1 MKVYN
6 SGFPSPQ
13 SQDAEARSIL
23 KMLDPTGN
31 GLMSESELRQ
41 ILATLGE
48 PMLHQ
53 DVWFLS
59 SWFFLS
65 VFLLL
70 D

>member
-53 DVWFLS
+53 DVCPS
-59 SWFFLS
+59 YE
-65 VFLLL
+65 
-70 D
+70 